1 MLGNFRS
8 IGISYKEANLDIR
21 SLLSLDT
28 DQSTHLLH
36 SLKENLGIQ
45 EAIVISTCNRTEV
58 FYSHE
63 QNLSQDIFNALFISK
78 ASLVSP
84 DLLKD
89 FVILDGREAVKRLFD
104 IAIGIESQV
113 LGDLQII
120 NQVKKSYQ
128 QSADLE
134 LAGPFLHRLMHSIFF
149 TNKKVV
155 QETAFRD
162 GAASVPY
169 ASYELIEELST
180 ALIEPRILILGL
192 GEMGKDVS
200 LHLKDHEVKHVTL
213 MNRTFAKTEALAKE
227 LSYEAKP
234 IEDLHQELAHADI
247 VLSSVAVNEPIITK
261 EVIEQLPP
269 FALKYFID
277 LSVPAS
283 INKAVESVSGV
294 LLHTIDDIQNKTS
307 DALLKRE
314 QAIPQVKAIIEESIL
329 EFVKWSQELNVSP
342 TINKLKEAL
351 EQIRKEE
358 ISKYFNKMNEGEA
371 EMVEMVTKSMVQKII
386 KLPVLELKAAC
397 KRGEADTL
405 IDVLSGIFNLEETE
419 AKVAK

>member
-1 MLGNFRS
+1 MLSNFRS
-8 IGISYKEANLDIR
+8 LGISYKEANLETR
-21 SLLSLDT
+21 STISLDAS
-28 DQSTHLLH
+28 QSSNLLQY
-36 SLKENLGIQ
+36 LKEAFSIQ

-58 FYSHE
+58 FYTHE
-63 QNLSQDIFNALFISK
+63 EDLSEAIFTSLYTNKGELAPTSLLSQFI
-78 ASLVSP
+78 
-84 DLLKD
+84 LLK
-89 FVILDGREAVKRLFD
+89 GEKAVKRLFD
-104 IAIGIESQV
+104 IAIGVESQV

-162 GAASVPY
+162 GAASVSY
-169 ASYELIEELST
+169 ASYELIQELSSS
-180 ALIEPRILILGL
+180 LVEPRILILGL
-192 GEMGKDVS
+192 GEMGRDVS
-200 LHLKDHEVKHVTL
+200 LHLKDHDFEHVRL
-213 MNRTFAKTEALAKE
+213 MNRTFAKTEELANE
-227 LSYEAKP
+227 LSFEAAK
-234 IEDLHQELAHADI
+234 IEDLDNELAKADI
-247 VLSSVAVNEPIITK
+247 ILSSVAVASPIITK
-261 EVIEQLPP
+261 ASIDKLAS

-283 INKAVESVSGV
+283 ISKEIENVSGV
-294 LLHTIDDIQNKTS
+294 LLHTIDDIQNKTTQ
-307 DALLKRE
+307 ALLKRE
-314 QAIPQVKAIIEESIL
+314 QAIPQVKAIIEESLI
-329 EFVKWSQELNVSP
+329 EFMKWSQELNVSP

-358 ISKYFNKMNEGEA
+358 VGKYFNKMNQGQV

-397 KRGEADTL
+397 KRGEAENL
-405 IDVLSGIFNLEETE
+405 IDVLSGIFNLEESPKPTLS
-419 AKVAK
+419 